1 MSDSN
6 RKYWNEQ
13 FKILQDTWPKP
24 DNFSGCISICLEL
37 HGMVHS
43 RTPEQAVPVSFEDEL
58 WTVLTEEA
66 FRKLHHGD
74 QSIAWKLWHSGRI
87 EDMTMNVLIAG
98 AGQVIDE
105 DDRYR
110 KLNVKARDTGN
121 AMNEDEIAEM
131 SGSIDIEALK
141 SYRNEVAG
149 RTRKIIRSL
158 KPQDLKLKVDAA
170 RLDSLMADG
179 SLVPGARGIYDYWKK
194 KTYAGLLLMPATR
207 HLLVHLNES
216 MRLVP
221 ASPR

>member
-1 MSDSN
+1 MSDPY

-24 DNFSGCISICLEL
+24 DNFNECINICLQL

-43 RTPEQAVPVSFEDEL
+43 AVLEQTIPVSFEDGVWAGL
-58 WTVLTEEA
+58 SEEK

-74 QSIAWKLWHSGRI
+74 QSIAWKLWHAGRI

-98 AGQVIDE
+98 ESQVID
-105 DDRYR
+105 DNGWYG

-131 SGSIDIEALK
+131 SGSIDMEALK
-141 SYRNEVAG
+141 SYRNEVAK
-149 RTRKIIRSL
+149 RTRKLIRSL
-158 KPQDLKLKVDAA
+158 RPQDLKLKVDAV

-179 SLVPGARGIYDYWKK
+179 SLVPGAQGIYDYWKK

-207 HLLVHLNES
+207 HILVHINES
-216 MRLVP
+216 VRL
-221 ASPR
+221 S